1 MRRFLRIAFPALL
14 VGGIFFYAFPKI
26 ADFSKVWEHV
36 SAMTLLELTTLTL
49 AALWNLATYWLVMM
63 SALPGSNVWQTM
75 KVNQASTAVANTLP
89 GGGALGVGVMFSM
102 YSGYGFSPA
111 PVTLSFLVSG
121 IWNNFVKMGM
131 PVVALALLAISGGAG
146 SALVVASLAG
156 LAGLVVALAAFA
168 AVLRSERLA
177 HRVGARIGR
186 ASDRLRRL
194 ARKAP
199 GPDLADGAV
208 RFRRDAIGL
217 IRTRW
222 LRLTAT
228 TLVSHLSLYVVLL
241 LALRHVGVAED
252 EVSWIEALAA
262 FAFVRL
268 ISALPITPGGLGV
281 VELGLTA
288 ALVAAG
294 GEEAAVVAAVLVF
307 RALTYLLPIPIGLVL
322 YVKWR
327 KGSDARRERLEA
339 ASAPAA
345 AASSP

>member
-1 MRRFLRIAFPALL
+1 
-14 VGGIFFYAFPKI
+14 
-26 ADFSKVWEHV
+26 
-36 SAMTLLELTTLTL
+36 
-49 AALWNLATYWLVMM
+49 
-63 SALPGSNVWQTM
+63 
-75 KVNQASTAVANTLP
+75 
-89 GGGALGVGVMFSM
+89 
-102 YSGYGFSPA
+102 
-111 PVTLSFLVSG
+111 
-121 IWNNFVKMGM
+121 
-131 PVVALALLAISGGAG
+131 
-146 SALVVASLAG
+146 
-156 LAGLVVALAAFA
+156 
-168 AVLRSERLA
+168 VLRSEQLA

-199 GPDLADGAV
+199 GPDLADGTV

-241 LALRHVGVAED
+241 LALRHVGVAES

-327 KGSDARRERLEA
+327 QGSDARRERLEA
-339 ASAPAA
+339 ASAAAA